1 MNTTLT
7 FNSHF
12 ELISPVPE
20 GPDCVHIEGVLSLT
34 YGGHFQ
40 LFPAQVYPLVS
51 PLAVVCV
58 LGGRGRRRRMRRRMR
73 RSNTNDYMYS
83 AVTREH
89 GGIT

>member
-1 MNTTLT
+1 MVENTHEYNTNLQQ
-7 FNSHF
+7 SL

-34 YGGHFQ
+34 YGGHLQ

-58 LGGRGRRRRMRRRMR
+58 LR
-73 RSNTNDYMYS
+73 
-83 AVTREH
+83 
-89 GGIT
+89 